1 MENKLI
7 ENIDIQN
14 ELSII
19 EKYKKSNNDYDVLL
33 CNRDGLIKTVINLQE
48 AEKWLKYFF
57 NILENVPVGKQ
68 AIIVYLLASGDRS
81 ILINPEYRQYA
92 NKLKIVIEKL
102 NELPSWAIQRK
113 INKKSW
119 SEQTETHLL

>member
-1 MENKLI
+1 MKNKLI

-19 EKYKKSNNDYDVLL
+19 EKYKKNSNDYDVILR
-33 CNRDGLIKTVINLQE
+33 NRDGLKRTVINLQE
-48 AEKWLKYFF
+48 AEKWLKHFF
-57 NILENVPVGKQ
+57 KILESVPVGKQ
-68 AIIVYLLASGDRS
+68 AIMVYLLASGDRS
-81 ILINPEYRQYA
+81 ILINPEYHQYA

-102 NELPSWAIQRK
+102 NELPAWAIQRK

-119 SEQTETHLL
+119 SE

>member
-1 MENKLI
+1 MKNKLI

-19 EKYKKSNNDYDVLL
+19 EKYKKSNNDYDGLL
-33 CNRDGLIKTVINLQE
+33 RNRDGLIKTVVNLQE

-68 AIIVYLLASGDRS
+68 AIMVYLLASGDRS
-81 ILINPEYRQYA
+81 ILINPEYHQYA

-102 NELPSWAIQRK
+102 NELPAWAIQRK

-119 SEQTETHLL
+119 SEQT